1 MKKNRIIA
9 VGMAFALSFTALQTN
24 FLPTVL
30 HNSFTSCAYEEITY
44 NGMTFIVGDQELLL
58 TSYSGTDSHIEVPE
72 KIDGYTVTEI
82 GNYAFRD
89 NTQLKSIKL
98 PDTINDIGTSAFQ
111 NTGLVSFDVPENVTS
126 IHTNTFADCIN
137 LEKINLS
144 DNVSYMYL
152 SAFANTKVDPCSLV
166 KEDMT
171 FSYNGILYEAMNG
184 EISVLS
190 IDTSEKK
197 LIKDNVVIPDNFN
210 GFPVTRIIKEA
221 FNRYSNDIKSFTL
234 PDSIYDIGESAFFGI
249 TTLESINI
257 PKNVSVIQKE
267 TFRKC
272 SNLSDV
278 KFHDDIEIIDI
289 TAFEE
294 TKVTIPDNL
303 ISKIYDDPANKVV
316 NVSKDIFGSED
327 NYVITDSTVELNLSV
342 NRILN
347 YALTGFDNLKTINL
361 KPINLKL
368 SEELE
373 INTSAFSYCPALES
387 INFSPEYSKVTIR
400 GERII
405 DRTSVSNI
413 QINSPCDI
421 MMNAFSKCETLESVS
436 LKKDA
441 KVLRNAFTD
450 CKNLTE
456 LELGGVSDI
465 SLSSFS
471 GCPIQNLIISE
482 NTEILSRGLNNCTEL
497 MNINGEPA
505 FDSKTGDFNA
515 KYKDFI
521 FKSFYNAEEI
531 GFINEYVQANVKRI
545 VSENT
550 DSSMSEIEKVKI
562 LHDWVC
568 DNTVYDPD
576 EEKVYAPEN
585 RNDASVLMNGKSVCV
600 GYAKMCN
607 LLFNEAGI
615 ETYFIES
622 PSHAWNIVKIG
633 GHYFHVDSTW
643 DDGDSI
649 SYNFFMKSD
658 DEIADDTH
666 INYSAEK
673 PSSLHYFQKDGMPE
687 CSYSMGDCNMDGKIS
702 IADLVRMNQYIL
714 NKQKIN
720 ADDAILYDLDFSGK
734 IDVFDVIK
742 MRQIVVNQ

>member
-24 FLPTVL
+24 FLPTAL
-30 HNSFTSCAYEEITY
+30 HNSFTSSASEEEITY
-44 NGMTFIVGDQELLL
+44 NEMTFSVYEKELLL
-58 TSYSGTDSHIEVPE
+58 ISYSGTDSHIEVPE

-98 PDTINDIGTSAFQ
+98 PDTINDIGISAFQ

-152 SAFANTKVDPCSLV
+152 SAFTNTKVDPCSLV
-166 KEDMT
+166 KEDMI
-171 FSYNGILYEAMNG
+171 FSYNGILYNAMDG
-184 EISVLS
+184 EICVLG
-190 IDTSEKK
+190 IEPSEKK

-210 GFPVTRIIKEA
+210 GFPVTRISDSA
-221 FNRYSNDIKSFTL
+221 FSRDSNGIKSFTL
-234 PDSIYDIGESAFFGI
+234 PDSIYDIDKSAFFGI

-278 KFHDDIEIIDI
+278 KFHNDIEIIDI

-327 NYVITDSTVELNLSV
+327 TYVITDSTVELNLSV

-361 KPINLKL
+361 
-368 SEELE
+368 SCSGELE
-373 INTSAFSYCPALES
+373 INNYAFSYCPALES
-387 INFSPEYSKVTIR
+387 INFSPEYSKVKIS
-400 GERII
+400 GKNII
-405 DRTSVSNI
+405 DRTSVSQI
-413 QINSPCDI
+413 EINSPCEI
-421 MMNAFSKCETLESVS
+421 MPDAFTRCETLESVS

-441 KVLRNAFTD
+441 KVFRNAFAG

-465 SLSSFS
+465 SLDAFS
-471 GCPIQNLIISE
+471 GCPLQNLIISE
-482 NTEILSRGLNNCTEL
+482 NTEIVSRGLNNCTEL

-521 FKSFYNAEEI
+521 FKSFYNADEI
-531 GFINEYVQANVKRI
+531 GFINEYVQANVERI

-550 DSSMSEIEKVKI
+550 DSRMSEIEKVKI

-658 DEIADDTH
+658 NEISDDTH

-673 PSSLHYFQKDGMPE
+673 PSSLHAFQKDGMPE
-687 CSYSMGDCNMDGKIS
+687 CSYSMGDCNTDNEIS
-702 IADLVRMNQYIL
+702 IADLVCMNKYIL
-714 NKQKIN
+714 NQQKIS

-742 MRQIVVNQ
+742 MRQIVVKQ

>member
-24 FLPTVL
+24 FLPTAL
-30 HNSFTSCAYEEITY
+30 HNSFTSSASEEEITY
-44 NGMTFIVGDQELLL
+44 NEMTFSVYEKELILI
-58 TSYSGTDSHIEVPE
+58 SYSGTDSHIEVPE

-82 GNYAFRD
+82 GNYVFKD

-98 PDTINDIGTSAFQ
+98 PDTINDIGISAFQ
-111 NTGLVSFDVPENVTS
+111 NTGLVSFDVPENVTN

-144 DNVSYMYL
+144 DNISYMYL
-152 SAFANTKVDPCSLV
+152 SAFTNTKVDPCSLV
-166 KEDMT
+166 KGDMI
-171 FSYNGILYEAMNG
+171 FSYNGILYHAMDG
-184 EISVLS
+184 EICVLG
-190 IDTSEKK
+190 IDNSEKK

-210 GFPVTRIIKEA
+210 GFPITTITDSA
-221 FNRYSNDIKSFTL
+221 FYKDSNGIKSFTL
-234 PDSIYDIGESAFFGI
+234 PDSIYDISESAFFGI

-278 KFHDDIEIIDI
+278 KFHDDIETIDT

-303 ISKIYDDPANKVV
+303 ISKIYDNPANEVV
-316 NVSKDIFGSED
+316 NYSKDTFSSED

-342 NRILN
+342 NKILN
-347 YALTGFDNLKTINL
+347 YALTGFDKLKTINL
-361 KPINLKL
+361 
-368 SEELE
+368 SCSGELE
-373 INTSAFSYCPALES
+373 INNYAFSYCPALES
-387 INFSPEYSKVTIR
+387 VNFSPEYSKVNIK

-405 DRTSVSNI
+405 DRTSVSQI
-413 QINSPCDI
+413 EINSPCEI
-421 MMNAFSKCETLESVS
+421 MMNAFESCSTLESVS

-441 KVLRNAFTD
+441 KVFRNAFAG

-465 SLSSFS
+465 SLDAFS

-482 NTEILSRGLNNCTEL
+482 NTEIVSRGLNNCTEL
-497 MNINGEPA
+497 TNINGEPA

-531 GFINEYVQANVKRI
+531 GFINEYVQANVERI

-568 DNTVYDPD
+568 NNTVYDPD

-607 LLFNEAGI
+607 LLFNQAGI

-658 DEIADDTH
+658 NEIADDTH

-687 CSYSMGDCNMDGKIS
+687 CSYSMGDCNTDNKIS
-702 IADLVRMNQYIL
+702 IADLVCMNKYIL
-714 NKQKIN
+714 NQQKIN

-742 MRQIVVNQ
+742 MRQIVVSNTK

>member
-1 MKKNRIIA
+1 MKRNRIIA

-24 FLPTVL
+24 FLPTAL
-30 HNSFTSCAYEEITY
+30 HNSFTSSASEEEITY
-44 NGMTFIVGDQELLL
+44 NGMTFVVYEQELALI
-58 TSYSGTDSHIEVPE
+58 SYSGTDSQIEVPE
-72 KIDGYTVTEI
+72 KIDGCTVTAI
-82 GNYAFRD
+82 ANNAFKD

-111 NTGLVSFDVPENVTS
+111 NTGLVSFDVPKNVTT
-126 IHTNTFADCIN
+126 INRNTFADCIN

-144 DNVSYMYL
+144 DNISYIYL
-152 SAFANTKVDPCSLV
+152 SAFENTKVDPCSLV
-166 KEDMT
+166 KGDMI
-171 FSYNGILYEAMNG
+171 FSYNGILYNAMDG
-184 EISVLS
+184 EFSVLG
-190 IDTSEKK
+190 IDSGEKK
-197 LIKDNVVIPDNFN
+197 LIKDNVIIPDNFN
-210 GFPVTRIIKEA
+210 GFPVTRIIDMA
-221 FNRYSNDIKSFTL
+221 FYKDSNGIKSFTL

-278 KFHDDIEIIDI
+278 KFHDDIETIDI

-294 TKVTIPDNL
+294 TKVTIPENL
-303 ISKIYDDPANKVV
+303 ASKVFDDPANKVV
-316 NVSKDIFGSED
+316 DYSKEIFGSED
-327 NYVITDSTVELNLSV
+327 TDIITDSTVELNLSV
-342 NRILN
+342 NKILP
-347 YALTGFDNLKTINL
+347 YALSGFDKLKTINL
-361 KPINLKL
+361 KR
-368 SEELE
+368 SGELE
-373 INTSAFSYCPALES
+373 INNYAFSYCPALES
-387 INFSPEYSKVTIR
+387 INFSPEYSKVKIS
-400 GERII
+400 GKNII
-405 DRTSVSNI
+405 NRTSVSQI
-413 QINSPCDI
+413 EINSPCEI
-421 MMNAFSKCETLESVS
+421 MMNAFESCSTLESVS

-441 KVLRNAFTD
+441 KVFRNAFAG

-465 SLSSFS
+465 SLDAFS
-471 GCPIQNLIISE
+471 GCPLQNLIISE
-482 NTEILSRGLNNCTEL
+482 NTEIVSRGLNNCTEL
-497 MNINGEPA
+497 MNINDEPA

-531 GFINEYVQANVKRI
+531 GFINEYVQANVERI

-550 DSSMSEIEKVKI
+550 DSRMNEIEKVKI

-568 DNTVYDPD
+568 NNTIYDPD

-673 PSSLHYFQKDGMPE
+673 PSSLHAFQKDGMPE
-687 CSYSMGDCNMDGKIS
+687 CSYSMGDCNTDGKIS

-714 NKQKIN
+714 NQQKIN

>member
-1 MKKNRIIA
+1 MKRNRIIA
-9 VGMAFALSFTALQTN
+9 VGMALALSFTALQTN
-24 FLPTVL
+24 FLPTAL
-30 HNSFTSCAYEEITY
+30 HNSFTSSASEEEITY

-58 TSYSGTDSHIEVPE
+58 TSYSGTDSQIEVPE
-72 KIDGYTVTEI
+72 KIDGYTVTTI
-82 GNYAFRD
+82 GNNAFKN

-98 PDTINDIGTSAFQ
+98 PDTINDIGVSAFQ
-111 NTGLVSFDVPENVTS
+111 NTGLVSFDVPENVTNIS
-126 IHTNTFADCIN
+126 MNTFADCIN

-166 KEDMT
+166 KGDMI
-171 FSYNGILYEAMNG
+171 FSYNGISYNAMDG
-184 EISVLS
+184 EICVLG
-190 IDTSEKK
+190 IEPCEKK

-210 GFPVTRIIKEA
+210 GFPVTRISDSA
-221 FNRYSNDIKSFTL
+221 FSRDSNGIKSFTL
-234 PDSIYDIGESAFFGI
+234 PDSIYDIGESAFFYI

-272 SNLSDV
+272 SKLSDV
-278 KFHDDIEIIDI
+278 KFHDDIEMIDI
-289 TAFEE
+289 SAFQE

-316 NVSKDIFGSED
+316 NISQNMFSAED
-327 NYVITDSTVELNLSV
+327 TYIITDSTVELNMSV
-342 NRILN
+342 NKVSN
-347 YALTGFDNLKTINL
+347 YALAGFDKLKTINL
-361 KPINLKL
+361 
-368 SEELE
+368 SRSGELE
-373 INTSAFSYCPALES
+373 INNGAFSYCSALES

-405 DRTSVSNI
+405 DRTSVSSI
-413 QINSPCDI
+413 QINSPCEI
-421 MMNAFSKCETLESVS
+421 MMNAFSKCGTLESIS

-441 KVLRNAFTD
+441 KVLRNAFSN

-456 LELGGVSDI
+456 LELGGISDI
-465 SLSSFS
+465 SLDAFS
-471 GCPIQNLIISE
+471 GCPLQNLIISE
-482 NTEILSRGLNNCTEL
+482 NTEIVSRGLNNCTEL

-531 GFINEYVQANVKRI
+531 GFINEYVQANVERI
-545 VSENT
+545 VTENT
-550 DSSMSEIEKVKI
+550 DSRMSEIEKVKI

-568 DNTVYDPD
+568 NNTVYDPD
-576 EEKVYAPEN
+576 AEKVYAPEN

-643 DDGDSI
+643 DDGDII

-658 DEIADDTH
+658 NEISDDTH
-666 INYSAEK
+666 SNYSAEK

-687 CSYSMGDCNMDGKIS
+687 CSYSMGDCNTDGKIS
-702 IADLVRMNQYIL
+702 VADLVSMNKYIL
-714 NKQKIN
+714 NQQKIN

-734 IDVFDVIK
+734 IDVFDIIK
-742 MRQIVVNQ
+742 MRQMIVSNPK

>member
-24 FLPTVL
+24 FLPTAL
-30 HNSFTSCAYEEITY
+30 HNSFTSSASEEEITY
-44 NGMTFIVGDQELLL
+44 NEMTFSVYEKELLL
-58 TSYSGTDSHIEVPE
+58 ISYSGTDSYIEVPE

-98 PDTINDIGTSAFQ
+98 PDTINDIGISAFQ

-152 SAFANTKVDPCSLV
+152 SAFTNTKVDPCSLV
-166 KEDMT
+166 KEDMI
-171 FSYNGILYEAMNG
+171 FSYNGILYNAMDG
-184 EISVLS
+184 EICVLG
-190 IDTSEKK
+190 IEPSEKK

-210 GFPVTRIIKEA
+210 GFPVTRISDSA
-221 FNRYSNDIKSFTL
+221 FSRDSNGIKSFTL
-234 PDSIYDIGESAFFGI
+234 PDSIYDIDKSAFFGI

-278 KFHDDIEIIDI
+278 KFHNDIEIIDI

-327 NYVITDSTVELNLSV
+327 TYVITDSTVELNLSV

-361 KPINLKL
+361 
-368 SEELE
+368 SCSGELE
-373 INTSAFSYCPALES
+373 INNYAFSYCPALES
-387 INFSPEYSKVTIR
+387 INFSPEYSKVKIS
-400 GERII
+400 GKNII
-405 DRTSVSNI
+405 DRTSVSQI
-413 QINSPCDI
+413 EINSPCEI
-421 MMNAFSKCETLESVS
+421 MPDAFTRCETLESVS

-441 KVLRNAFTD
+441 KVLRNAFAD

-465 SLSSFS
+465 GLGAFS

-482 NTEILSRGLNNCTEL
+482 NTEIVSRGLNNCTEL

-521 FKSFYNAEEI
+521 FKSFYNADEI
-531 GFINEYVQANVKRI
+531 GFINEYVQANVERI

-550 DSSMSEIEKVKI
+550 DSRMSEIEKVKI

-658 DEIADDTH
+658 NEISDDTH

-673 PSSLHYFQKDGMPE
+673 PSSLHAFQKDGMPE
-687 CSYSMGDCNMDGKIS
+687 CSYSMGDCNTDNEIS
-702 IADLVRMNQYIL
+702 IADLVCMNKYIL
-714 NKQKIN
+714 NQQKIS

-742 MRQIVVNQ
+742 MRQIVVKQ